1 MLTSSLDETSNK
13 QKHFAIP
20 GRFHR
25 VLLLLLLEQRLGL
38 DNKSL
43 LVHHCLSPETV
54 LSRFHRNLCL
64 PLQSCNNRWQL
75 QLCLFGLPQRL
86 FSRFRR

>member
-1 MLTSSLDETSNK
+1 MKLQIEKNTLQSPD
-13 QKHFAIP
+13 
-20 GRFHR
+20 GFHR
-25 VLLLLLLEQRLGL
+25 VLLLLLEQRLGL

-54 LSRFHRNLCL
+54 LSRFCRDLCL